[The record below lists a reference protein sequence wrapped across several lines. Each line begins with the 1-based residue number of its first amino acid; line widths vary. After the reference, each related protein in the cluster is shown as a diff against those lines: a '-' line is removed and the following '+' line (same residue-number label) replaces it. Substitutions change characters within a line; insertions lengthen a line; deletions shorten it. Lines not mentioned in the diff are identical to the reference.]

1 MKVSVSFQQG
11 KQNQD
16 IDEMFIA
23 NGEYRELI
31 NGRVLDSDTENAGC
45 ITSLKGTEEL
55 FNEPLVA
62 NWGYKAIATTSHE
75 DLLYVFF
82 AHSYFGN
89 AIVEYDTIKKTSC
102 IVFVDA
108 NISNTALDVYQYLKG
123 NTSFSGAFV
132 KFTKIGVDSDVTMHV
147 YEGMLF
153 FHDRE
158 DEPFKIN
165 IERAKELS
173 YYTSREQ
180 ITVAKMPPFAPQISV
195 TKSGNL
201 EVQNF
206 NSGDYK
212 FASRFVYDDGE
223 VSAVSPLST
232 MPVKVLGDDQLSASP
247 VPSVSGNI
255 EVETHPFDDSYL
267 SISNKSMVD
276 GYSITA
282 DFLLTELEGSYIT
295 SFSIN
300 ILDRQGN
307 SVGMTPTN
315 SLLLFENM
323 RALGRSEGT
332 FYLHALNQ
340 YQVFPVIMSASTS
353 RKRFTSGDGDINGNI
368 NGENDDVI
376 AFITNTRQGA
386 RKMEQD
392 SFWEDDK
399 VGEQSRVFIYY
410 VKDHKGYFEECWNG
424 SNEGRSHWSYQSV
437 HVTCDGDVYV
447 ACRSG
452 KERFL
457 AKFDKDLKKL
467 VKVTGATCDTE
478 DKHTV
483 AKPHTIA
490 SNYSGNIVYY
500 VHTRNNVINL
510 FQSTESG
517 EKSTFKMIAERD
529 IMFADNLS
537 YLQEYGGD
545 DQNRWNVSC
554 CCSSDGLIVYV
565 GNSNCI
571 ARSDDGGQTWQSYII
586 NEDNVE
592 HGAVIDLKCS
602 ADGKIV
608 YAVVGVGDNGVDDV
622 FITDDEGFSDN
633 NYPCYSGNLYA
644 SMSYGK
650 SFRQVELNTN
660 TFYSESTPTN
670 ARVRSI
676 ACNDSGDTI
685 LAEGFIWGF
694 FKADGGDT
702 YTETDYIN
710 TGGIVFPSTSQFMSS
725 DYGFN
730 MYATS
735 WGQGMPYPTGTELST
750 INGYQF
756 ESSVKHALKQQSDRE
771 TFFRNQDIS
780 FSAILMAQ
788 TLQIN
793 DIKNVKIEN
802 DLAEVSLLV
811 PVLLPNVKEVEML
824 MNHNGTYYSIS
835 KIPFDNTTQYVSTTF
850 TNEGLL
856 STIATKDANKL
867 YDNVPLR
874 ANTSSIT
881 QNALLFGGY
890 TDGYDT
896 FDVSDIKV
904 QIKGL
909 EFTTGDIGLKS
920 NTTYGYA
927 ILAYDKYNRCSSPMK
942 IGTIT
947 TPQLSDKK
955 YIADIIIPS
964 SVTFPDWVSHFKFC
978 RTKLRN
984 NYYVINGFDD
994 AVVFGN
1000 KILLDITA
1008 NVNIVPEIGD
1018 TLEVVH
1024 DYYASEQKHII
1035 IPIIGYMDNKSGV
1048 YKGEVE
1054 TYEKLLGSNNRYII
1068 INNTLHDGY
1077 DKASVAMDNSRF
1089 MSSIFYINSN
1099 LSTDE
1104 LENVYYE
1111 IPYTF
1116 NVESGKANGE
1126 LYRNDIWN
1134 GASKY
1139 TLLDDGDVIMFDAP
1153 CRELN
1158 ILNNSK
1164 RFTTLGR
1171 VALYSE
1177 NNKQQYRKASVCA
1190 SEPFVQDTGFNGL
1203 SSFNTALVNYK
1214 DLDPKFGEIEAIDGI
1229 DDKIAVFQKYRCS
1242 QLQYKKN
1249 ILSTATG
1256 DALVSKTQDIFGEQ
1270 IFYALEYGLTDHHSL
1285 VKWGNS
1291 RFFADQ
1297 KRGAV
1302 LRIDYNGIHN
1312 ISNNGMRNYFYKN
1325 LSNYTGK
1332 ILACYDVAHS
1342 SYMLFHSVDDNV
1354 VCDNYYTPND
1364 GWSARYEINPDI
1376 VINTMN
1382 GVFSFKGSKLY
1393 KHDVTDAPVIYE
1405 ENKDVTMRIPC
1416 NSNPNTIKNFNAIQV
1431 DSTTAPVFS
1440 RFKTR
1445 TGESI
1450 MGVDSFEKTETAYQ
1464 SYVPMVSGTIVANP
1478 VFCGIS
1484 MNNYSNTTARFT
1496 INDNTDIHQGDSIIT
1511 CTADSNGVYKQVG
1524 NVHRIISV
1532 TPTEIVVLVN
1542 GAISR
1547 GNALFAVDNSQ
1558 INGHAHKDTA
1568 MMLELKFSSATV
1580 VKSITMDINES
1591 KI

>member
-55 FNEPLVA
+55 FNEPLVDN

-75 DLLYVFF
+75 YLIYVFF
-82 AHSYFGN
+82 NSSLFGN
-89 AIVEYDTIKKTSC
+89 VIKEYDTINKTSRV
-102 IVFVDA
+102 VFVDA
-108 NISNTALDVYQYLKG
+108 HSIISTNSYADLFYYLKADIAEY
-123 NTSFSGAFV
+123 NVT
-132 KFTKIGVDSDVTMHV
+132 FTKLTNIGANSDVTMHV

-165 IERAKELS
+165 IERAKELT

-180 ITVAKMPPFAPQISV
+180 ITVAKIPPFVPQISV
-195 TKSGNL
+195 TKSDNL

-206 NSGDYK
+206 NAGDYK
-212 FASRFVYDDGE
+212 FASRFIYDDGE

-232 MPVKVLGDDQLSASP
+232 MPIKVLGDDHLNASTI
-247 VPSVSGNI
+247 PSVSGDI
-255 EVETHPFDDSYL
+255 EVEPDSNFDNYL
-267 SISNKSMVD
+267 AITNKKIGNGYTIQFIKEESDSISTSFFSIIIRDSSGQSIYINPNATNNPYIIRFYNLRDMTESQTGFRLWGDDYQRYPVVLSAATSRKN
-276 GYSITA
+276 YSIT
-282 DFLLTELEGSYIT
+282 DK
-295 SFSIN
+295 
-300 ILDRQGN
+300 DN
-307 SVGMTPTN
+307 S
-315 SLLLFENM
+315 
-323 RALGRSEGT
+323 
-332 FYLHALNQ
+332 
-340 YQVFPVIMSASTS
+340 
-353 RKRFTSGDGDINGNI
+353 
-368 NGENDDVI
+368 NDDVI

-386 RKMEQD
+386 GGFD
-392 SFWEDDK
+392 
-399 VGEQSRVFIYY
+399 QSRLFIYY
-410 VKDHKGYFEECWNG
+410 VKEQKGYYEMNSDPWINPVKDSG
-424 SNEGRSHWSYQSV
+424 WDYQSV

-447 ACRSG
+447 SCRSS
-452 KERFL
+452 KEYFL
-457 AKFDKDLKKL
+457 TKFDKDLKKL
-467 VKVTGATCDTE
+467 VRLTGETCDIG
-478 DKHTV
+478 DNYRV

-490 SNYSGNIVYY
+490 SNYSGNIIYY
-500 VHTRNNVINL
+500 VHTRNHVVNL
-510 FQSTESG
+510 FQSTQSG
-517 EKSTFKMIAERD
+517 EKSSFKLIANRE
-529 IMFADNLS
+529 IMFADTLN
-537 YLQEYGGD
+537 YIKEYGGKN
-545 DQNRWNVSC
+545 QNRWNVSC

-571 ARSDDGGQTWQSYII
+571 ARSDDGGQTWHSYII
-586 NEDNVE
+586 DENNIE
-592 HGAVIDLKCS
+592 HGAVIDMKCS
-602 ADGKIV
+602 ADGKMV
-608 YAVVGVGDNGVDDV
+608 YAVVGVGDNAVNNTISASGLEIED
-622 FITDDEGFSDN
+622 G
-633 NYPCYSGNLYA
+633 NYPHYSGNLYA

-650 SFRQVELNTN
+650 AFRQVEINAN
-660 TFYSESTPTN
+660 TFYSATQPTN
-670 ARVRSI
+670 ARIRSI
-676 ACNDSGDTI
+676 ACNDNGDTI
-685 LAEGFIWGF
+685 VAEGFIWSY
-694 FKADGGDT
+694 FKNDSSTT
-702 YTETDYIN
+702 YNATDYPNSGDVI
-710 TGGIVFPSTSQFMSS
+710 FPSTSQFISS
-725 DYGFN
+725 DFGFN

-735 WGQGMPYPTGTELST
+735 WCQGELYVGLDDIT
-750 INGYQF
+750 LNGYDPVTSYVGHGF
-756 ESSVKHALKQQSDRE
+756 NEKMSLPDM
-771 TFFRNQDIS
+771 FRNQYIS
-780 FSAILMAQ
+780 YSAILMAH

-793 DIKNVKIEN
+793 DIKKTKIEN
-802 DLAEVSLLV
+802 DVAEVSLLV

-835 KIPFDNTTQYVSTTF
+835 KIPFDNTKQYVSTTF

-856 STIATKDANKL
+856 SAIATKDANKL

-904 QIKGL
+904 QIKEL

-942 IGTIT
+942 IGTII

-955 YIADIIIPS
+955 YIADITIPS
-964 SVTFPDWVSHFKFC
+964 SITFPDWVSHFKFC
-978 RTKLRN
+978 RTKLCN

-1000 KILLDITA
+1000 KILLDITT
-1008 NVNIVPEIGD
+1008 NVNVVPEVGD
-1018 TLEVVH
+1018 TIELVY
-1024 DYYASEQKHII
+1024 DYYNPDSPHFTL
-1035 IPIIGYMDNKSGV
+1035 PIIGYIDNKSGV

-1054 TYEKLLGSNNRYII
+1054 ASETLLDSTKRYII
-1068 INNTLHDGY
+1068 INNNMHDGY
-1077 DKASVAMDNSRF
+1077 DKVSVTMNESHF
-1089 MSSIFYINSN
+1089 TSSLFYINSN

-1116 NVESGKANGE
+1116 TVASGKAKGE

-1177 NNKQQYRKASVCA
+1177 NNKQQYRKASICT
-1190 SEPFVQDTGFNGL
+1190 SEPYVQDTGFNGM
-1203 SSFNTALVNYK
+1203 SSFNTSLVNYK
-1214 DLDPKFGEIEAIDGI
+1214 DLDPKFGEIEVIDGI

-1285 VKWGNS
+1285 VKWGNA

-1342 SYMLFHSVDDNV
+1342 SYMLFHSVDGNV
-1354 VCDNYYTPND
+1354 ICDNYYAPND

-1376 VINTMN
+1376 IINTMN

-1393 KHDVTDAPVIYE
+1393 KHDAIDAPVIYE

-1416 NSNPNTIKNFNAIQV
+1416 NSNPNIIKDFNAIQV

-1484 MNNYSNTTARFT
+1484 MNDYSNTTARFT
-1496 INDNTDIHQGDSIIT
+1496 INGNTDIHQGDSIIT

-1524 NVHRIISV
+1524 SVHRIISV
-1532 TPTEIVVLVN
+1532 TPTEIAVLVN
-1542 GAISR
+1542 GTISR
-1547 GNALFAVDNSQ
+1547 GDALFAVDNSQ

-1580 VKSITMDINES
+1580 VKSITIDINES

>member
-16 IDEMFIA
+16 VDEMFIA
-23 NGEYRELI
+23 NGEYRELV
-31 NGRVLDSDTENAGC
+31 NGRVLDSDTENSGC

-82 AHSYFGN
+82 AHNYFGN

-123 NTSFSGAFV
+123 NTAFSGAFV
-132 KFTKIGVDSDVTMHV
+132 KFTKIGEDSDVTMHV

-206 NSGDYK
+206 NAGDYK
-212 FASRFVYDDGE
+212 FASRFIYDDGE

-232 MPVKVLGDDQLSASP
+232 MPIKVLGDDHLSASTIS
-247 VPSVSGNI
+247 SVSGDI
-255 EVETHPFDDSYL
+255 EVENHPEMGEHLNITKKDIGS
-267 SISNKSMVD
+267 
-276 GYSITA
+276 GYSIQFVHTNVDYNTSSFKVA
-282 DFLLTELEGSYIT
+282 IFDRTGTSVHGEKTMSYTWYIPFKNMLDNSQSQTDF
-295 SFSIN
+295 
-300 ILDRQGN
+300 
-307 SVGMTPTN
+307 
-315 SLLLFENM
+315 
-323 RALGRSEGT
+323 ALSSS
-332 FYLHALNQ
+332 NQ
-340 YQVFPVIMSASTS
+340 YQRYPVVLSASTS
-353 RKRFTSGDGDINGNI
+353 RKDTTLNGKGTS
-368 NGENDDVI
+368 NDDVI

-386 RKMEQD
+386 GGFIPVD
-392 SFWEDDK
+392 
-399 VGEQSRVFIYY
+399 QSRLFIYY
-410 VKDHKGYFEECWNG
+410 VKEKTGYYLPCWGNDAIESANG
-424 SNEGRSHWSYQSV
+424 WDFQSV

-447 ACRSG
+447 SYRKS
-452 KERFL
+452 KEYGL
-457 AKFDKDLKKL
+457 AKFNKELNKL
-467 VKVTGATCDTE
+467 VQVTGATCDVG
-478 DKHTV
+478 DKHRV

-490 SNYSGNIVYY
+490 SNYTGNIVYY
-500 VHTRNNVINL
+500 VHTRNNVVSL

-517 EKSTFKMIAERD
+517 KKATFKQIANREM
-529 IMFADNLS
+529 MFADTLDYIQS
-537 YLQEYGGD
+537 YGGD
-545 DQNRWNVSC
+545 NQNRWNVSC

-565 GNSNCI
+565 GNSNCV
-571 ARSDDGGQTWQSYII
+571 ARSDDGGQSWQSYVID
-586 NEDNVE
+586 EDNVDN
-592 HGAVIDLKCS
+592 GAVIDMKCS
-602 ADGKIV
+602 ADGKIL
-608 YAVVGVGDNGVDDV
+608 YAVVGVGDNAVNNTISASGLEV
-622 FITDDEGFSDN
+622 EDN
-633 NYPCYSGNLYA
+633 NYPHYSGNLYA

-650 SFRQVELNTN
+650 SFRMVELNAN
-660 TFYSESTPTN
+660 TFYSNAEPTN

-676 ACNDSGDTI
+676 VCNDSGDTI
-685 LAEGFIWGF
+685 IAEGFIWSY
-694 FKADGGDT
+694 FKDT
-702 YTETDYIN
+702 AGTSYTTTDYPNSGDVI
-710 TGGIVFPSTSQFMSS
+710 FPSTSQFMSS
-725 DYGFN
+725 DFGFH

-735 WGQGMPYPTGTELST
+735 WGQGQSYAGVDDIN
-750 INGYQF
+750 INGYDPVTSYVGHGF
-756 ESSVKHALKQQSDRE
+756 NATMDLSKI
-771 TFFRNQDIS
+771 FRNQNVTYS
-780 FSAILMAQ
+780 SILMAH
-788 TLQIN
+788 TLQLN
-793 DIKNVKIEN
+793 DIKKTKIEN
-802 DLAEVSLLV
+802 DVAEVSLLV
-811 PVLLPNVKEVEML
+811 PVLLPNVKEVELL

-835 KIPFDNTTQYVSTTF
+835 KIPFDNSTQYVSTTF

-856 STIATKDANKL
+856 SAIATKDATKL
-867 YDNVPLR
+867 YDNVPLK

-881 QNALLFGGY
+881 QNALMFGGY

-896 FDVSDIKV
+896 FDVTGFNVSV
-904 QIKGL
+904 STSA
-909 EFTTGDIGLKS
+909 FTTGDVSLKS

-927 ILAYDKYNRCSSPMK
+927 IIAYDKYNRCTSPIK
-942 IGTIT
+942 IGSIT
-947 TPQLSDKK
+947 TPALSNKK
-955 YIADIIIPS
+955 ISAYITHSDAFR
-964 SVTFPDWVSHFKFC
+964 FPDWVSHFKFC

-994 AVVFGN
+994 ALMFGN
-1000 KILLDITA
+1000 KILLDITS

-1018 TLEVVH
+1018 TLELVY
-1024 DYYASEQKHII
+1024 DYHNPDTSRFIV
-1035 IPIIGYMDNKSGV
+1035 PIIGYIDNKSGV
-1048 YKGEVE
+1048 YRGEIE
-1054 TYEKLLGSNNRYII
+1054 ESEKLAANNNRYIV
-1068 INNTLHDGY
+1068 INNNMYDGY
-1077 DKASVAMDNSRF
+1077 NNVAVTMGDSHF
-1089 MSSIFYINSN
+1089 TSSLFYINSS

-1104 LENVYYE
+1104 LDNVYYE
-1111 IPYTF
+1111 IPYTLTVD
-1116 NVESGKANGE
+1116 NGKPSAE
-1126 LYRNDIWN
+1126 LYNAQIWN
-1134 GASKY
+1134 RTNSYALK
-1139 TLLDDGDVIMFDAP
+1139 DDGDVIMFDAP
-1153 CRELN
+1153 SRELN

-1177 NNKQQYRKASVCA
+1177 NNKQQYRKASICT
-1190 SEPFVQDTGFNGL
+1190 SEPYVQDTGFNGM
-1203 SSFNTALVNYK
+1203 SSFNTSLVNYK
-1214 DLDPKFGEIEAIDGI
+1214 DLDPKYGDIEAIDGI

-1256 DALVSKTQDIFGEQ
+1256 DALVSKAQDIFGEQ

-1325 LSNYTGK
+1325 LSNNTGK

-1342 SYMLFHSVDDNV
+1342 SYMLFHPVDDNV

-1376 VINTMN
+1376 IINTMN

-1393 KHDVTDAPVIYE
+1393 KHDAIDAPVIYGE
-1405 ENKDVTMRIPC
+1405 SKDITMRIPC
-1416 NSNPNTIKNFNAIQV
+1416 NSNPNIIKDFNAIQV

-1445 TGESI
+1445 TGEST

-1464 SYVPMVSGTIVANP
+1464 SYIPMVSGTIVANP

-1496 INDNTDIHQGDSIIT
+1496 INDNTNIHQRDSIIT

-1532 TPTEIVVLVN
+1532 TPIEIVVLVN
-1542 GAISR
+1542 GTISR
-1547 GNALFAVDNSQ
+1547 GMALFAVDSSQ
-1558 INGHAHKDTA
+1558 VNGHAHKDTS